1 VAKEGP
7 QQILQLMLQDKA
19 GDLLKE
25 EITDDEEYADWI
37 QWAAEEEQHMQSL
50 SETAIAAEESGLLQ
64 LQHMEIAES
73 SGCVEERIMKNPKE
87 DTRWGEICQK
97 IRIDQHLDKGMER
110 QLWCVLEQY
119 QDVFAWN
126 KGELGCCNVGEH
138 QIDTQGFPPCKVAPH
153 RLSYWE
159 EVEVNRQ
166 INVLVELGKMRPS
179 NSAYACRV
187 TLLVKK
193 DGSKRFCGDY
203 RPLNLQTRRDS
214 FPMPLVEDIIS
225 QLGKLAWFTALDL
238 QSGFWQIK
246 MAPEDMGKMALVT
259 KSGLFE
265 WTVMPFGLM
274 NATSTFTRTMTKV
287 FKGLGDSFLKIFVDD
302 LNVHSEEWQDHLQHL
317 GAVLSKLREV
327 NLKLNPNKCCFAA
340 GSVVF
345 LGHVVSKE
353 GTRPDPSKVDAV
365 RGFPAPTTVT
375 NVRSFLGLTGYY
387 RKYIKGYSKL
397 VGPLFELT
405 KKDVVFVWNQD
416 CQRAFANL
424 KEALMGAPIL
434 VRPNF
439 KEPFCLDLDWST
451 KGVGAILS
459 QREGRFERVIAYAC
473 KALTLAQRKFHP
485 MEGECYALIWGILH
499 FRQYLHRTHFTLRTD
514 HKPLEWLATVSDA
527 HGRRGRW
534 IDLLQDYNFKIVHR
548 PGMRHANADAL
559 NRNPVGKA
567 MDDEDFQQK
576 I

>member
-1 VAKEGP
+1 MVNLLQRSGSAKGDQHDDCVQRQAPGITEVRRETSYLSRQDTDEQLAELESESNSGSSQEYEEDNQAAGTVEGESEFGNTEFEDLVAKEGP

-25 EITDDEEYADWI
+25 EITNDEDYADWI
-37 QWAAEEEQHMQSL
+37 QWAAKEEQHMQSL
-50 SETAIAAEESGLLQ
+50 SETTIAAEESGLLQ

-138 QIDTQGFPPCKVAPH
+138 QIDTQRFPPCKVAPG
-153 RLSYWE
+153 RLLYWE

-179 NSAYACRV
+179 NSAYTYRV
-187 TLLVKK
+187 TLPVKK
-193 DGSKRFCGDY
+193 DGSRRFCGDY

-225 QLGKLAWFTALDL
+225 QLGKSAWFTALDL
-238 QSGFWQIK
+238 QLGFWQIK

-265 WTVMPFGLM
+265 WTVMPFELK
-274 NATSTFTRTMTKV
+274 NATSTFTRTMTEV

-317 GAVLSKLREV
+317 GAVLSRLREV
-327 NLKLNPNKCCFAA
+327 NLKLNPSKCCFAT

-345 LGHVVSKE
+345 LGHVVSK
-353 GTRPDPSKVDAV
+353 
-365 RGFPAPTTVT
+365 
-375 NVRSFLGLTGYY
+375 
-387 RKYIKGYSKL
+387 
-397 VGPLFELT
+397 
-405 KKDVVFVWNQD
+405 
-416 CQRAFANL
+416 
-424 KEALMGAPIL
+424 
-434 VRPNF
+434 
-439 KEPFCLDLDWST
+439 
-451 KGVGAILS
+451 
-459 QREGRFERVIAYAC
+459 
-473 KALTLAQRKFHP
+473 
-485 MEGECYALIWGILH
+485 
-499 FRQYLHRTHFTLRTD
+499 
-514 HKPLEWLATVSDA
+514 
-527 HGRRGRW
+527 
-534 IDLLQDYNFKIVHR
+534 
-548 PGMRHANADAL
+548 
-559 NRNPVGKA
+559 
-567 MDDEDFQQK
+567 
-576 I
+576 